1 MPPDI
6 GDTLRYL
13 TVIVLTVLS
22 LAAAPSALADDFSYK
37 NPWKPTKNAEKIP
50 DSLYRGWHYNPK
62 YEDFRK
68 CVYARESGGNFKA
81 NGTGG
86 SGAAQ
91 FIQSTWDTYVV
102 KVDPGYVGVRPHKA
116 PPYLQEE
123 VFWLVLNP
131 YAKKPGMEGKH
142 HWSASHAHKA
152 GFSGV
157 KDC

>member
-1 MPPDI
+1 MRSI
-6 GDTLRYL
+6 AA
-13 TVIVLTVLS
+13 II
-22 LAAAPSALADDFSYK
+22 AAAALTIPTGTATAANFDYK
-37 NPWKPTKNAEKIP
+37 NPFKPTKNTKQIP
-50 DSLYRGWHYNPK
+50 DSTYRGWHYDK
-62 YEDFRK
+62 RYEPLRK
-68 CVYARESGGNFKA
+68 CIMARESGGNYKA

-86 SGAAQ
+86 SGAFQ
-91 FIQSTWDTYVV
+91 FIQSTWDAYVI

-131 YAKKPGMEGKH
+131 LKAKGAEGRH

-152 GFSGV
+152 GFKNV